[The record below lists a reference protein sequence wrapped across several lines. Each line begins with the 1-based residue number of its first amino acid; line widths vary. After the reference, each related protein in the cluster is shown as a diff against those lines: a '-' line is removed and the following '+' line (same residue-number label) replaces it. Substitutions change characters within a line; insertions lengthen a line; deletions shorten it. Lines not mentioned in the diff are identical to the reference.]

1 VKLLRGSPLWLKYNN
16 KEVDNL
22 VKPCYNTYIDNKE
35 LTMLKLIG
43 WCTVVWA
50 MFYFGIAQ
58 LIAIY
63 FMVVLSYI
71 AGV

>member
-1 VKLLRGSPLWLKYNN
+1 
-16 KEVDNL
+16 
-22 VKPCYNTYIDNKE
+22 
-35 LTMLKLIG
+35 MLKLIG

-58 LIAIY
+58 LIALY
-63 FMVVLSYI
+63 TMVALSFI

>member
-1 VKLLRGSPLWLKYNN
+1 M
-16 KEVDNL
+16 
-22 VKPCYNTYIDNKE
+22 I
-35 LTMLKLIG
+35 KLIG
-43 WCTVVWA
+43 WFTVIWA

-63 FMVVLSYI
+63 TMVALSFI

>member
-1 VKLLRGSPLWLKYNN
+1 MLR
-16 KEVDNL
+16 
-22 VKPCYNTYIDNKE
+22 
-35 LTMLKLIG
+35 LIG

-63 FMVVLSYI
+63 CMVALSFI

>member
-1 VKLLRGSPLWLKYNN
+1 
-16 KEVDNL
+16 
-22 VKPCYNTYIDNKE
+22 
-35 LTMLKLIG
+35 MLKLIG
-43 WCTVVWA
+43 WCTVIWG

-63 FMVVLSYI
+63 TMVALSFI

>member
-1 VKLLRGSPLWLKYNN
+1 
-16 KEVDNL
+16 
-22 VKPCYNTYIDNKE
+22 
-35 LTMLKLIG
+35 MLKLIG

-50 MFYFGIAQ
+50 MFHFGIAQ
-58 LIAIY
+58 LIAID

>member
-1 VKLLRGSPLWLKYNN
+1 
-16 KEVDNL
+16 
-22 VKPCYNTYIDNKE
+22 
-35 LTMLKLIG
+35 MLKLIG

-63 FMVVLSYI
+63 TIVVVSFI

>member
-1 VKLLRGSPLWLKYNN
+1 
-16 KEVDNL
+16 
-22 VKPCYNTYIDNKE
+22 
-35 LTMLKLIG
+35 MLKLIG
-43 WCTVVWA
+43 WCTVIWA

-63 FMVVLSYI
+63 IMVGFSSI